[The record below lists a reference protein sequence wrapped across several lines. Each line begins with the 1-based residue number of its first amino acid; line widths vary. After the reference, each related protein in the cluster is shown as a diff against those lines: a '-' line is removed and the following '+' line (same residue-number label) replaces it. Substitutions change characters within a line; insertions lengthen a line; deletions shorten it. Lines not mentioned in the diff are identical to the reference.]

1 MVNKYISH
9 LKQIFSKVPDYK
21 FFLCLFLFACII
33 YSAGIIRVKS
43 ILWGDSLYYYAY
55 THSFVIDRDI
65 DFTNEAFHPLVGFPN
80 PAEMSAR
87 TGRITNKF
95 SPGTAIAWI
104 PGMVAGQIVSYSTN
118 LIFGTEVVSTDG
130 YGVITQYLVGVSSIV
145 FSVLGAWFVYKT
157 ILLFFPK
164 NISRYTLVLLFLTST
179 IFYYT
184 AVDPLN
190 SHSISFFLSSYLWF
204 KFANLLNKKITWQ
217 KVIPLGLIAGALVL
231 VRNQDI
237 VVTLPIVLYL
247 VFSRKEAVINK
258 LNWFTLFVGSAF
270 VVASIQLYTTLE
282 LFGVLASPYLLRGES
297 LSWFSP
303 DFLRVLF
310 SFENGIFIFSPSL
323 FVSLAFL
330 VLFISRKEMRKSF
343 CLEGICVNRKIGANN
358 LFVFSIAA
366 VSAFILQLYV
376 IASWA
381 PEIVGGPYGSRMF
394 TSILPHLALG
404 LGIFIT
410 WLRQKFTH
418 KYILVYSL
426 ILIALTINMLLQT
439 VVMLY
444 RF

>member
-190 SHSISFFLSSYLWF
+190 SHSISFFLSS
-204 KFANLLNKKITWQ
+204 T
-217 KVIPLGLIAGALVL
+217 
-231 VRNQDI
+231 
-237 VVTLPIVLYL
+237 
-247 VFSRKEAVINK
+247 
-258 LNWFTLFVGSAF
+258 
-270 VVASIQLYTTLE
+270 
-282 LFGVLASPYLLRGES
+282 
-297 LSWFSP
+297 
-303 DFLRVLF
+303 
-310 SFENGIFIFSPSL
+310 
-323 FVSLAFL
+323 
-330 VLFISRKEMRKSF
+330 
-343 CLEGICVNRKIGANN
+343 
-358 LFVFSIAA
+358 
-366 VSAFILQLYV
+366 
-376 IASWA
+376 
-381 PEIVGGPYGSRMF
+381 
-394 TSILPHLALG
+394 
-404 LGIFIT
+404 
-410 WLRQKFTH
+410 
-418 KYILVYSL
+418 
-426 ILIALTINMLLQT
+426 
-439 VVMLY
+439 
-444 RF
+444 